1 LSWLAD
7 FFPLRD
13 CRSLPRGGVDPDV
26 FLALVLSLE
35 LLRDFVDFLLLDRDV
50 SDSLLFLDLD
60 RDDLL
65 VFLNGDLEVERFL
78 LLVLD
83 VDRRLLSRDLFLLL
97 ESERDLPP
105 LLESERDTPFLLL
118 EPERDLP
125 FLPLEVDR
133 DLLPFFDLS

>member
-1 LSWLAD
+1 
-7 FFPLRD
+7 
-13 CRSLPRGGVDPDV
+13 
-26 FLALVLSLE
+26 LVLSLE
-35 LLRDFVDFLLLDRDV
+35 LLRDFVDFLLLERDV

-65 VFLNGDLEVERFL
+65 VFLNGDLERFL

-97 ESERDLPP
+97 EPERDLP
-105 LLESERDTPFLLL
+105 SLL

-125 FLPLEVDR
+125 FLLEPERDLSFLLLEVDR
-133 DLLPFFDLS
+133 DRLACFDLS